1 MNQKSK
7 DFYVWTLSECIKDTY
22 EWWGTDMMSM
32 YDKVKE
38 DFPNAAEAIQNM
50 YTGWNEEDFYAAK
63 HLSFKQ
69 VHYVYQAIANLI
81 PLKKVLKFDTITK
94 EQNKKYK
101 RLNICSWNKFVKI
114 NRMDLLMAI
123 LLFTEEFIFYPIT
136 SYKVVLTDTKLT
148 VYGDY
153 VTFKIS
159 KREKTTC
166 VSIRVRGV
174 MLLQYIM
181 LN

>member
-1 MNQKSK
+1 MNKKSK

-22 EWWGTDMMSM
+22 EWWGIDMMSM
-32 YDKVKE
+32 YDHIKE
-38 DFPNAAEAIQNM
+38 DFPNAAQAIQNM
-50 YTGWNEEDFYAAK
+50 YVGWNEEDSYEAK

-69 VHYVYQAIANLI
+69 IHYVYQAIANLI

-94 EQNKKYK
+94 EQTKKYK
-101 RLNICSWNKFVKI
+101 SLNLCPWKEFVEI
-114 NRMDLLMAI
+114 DRIDLIMAI
-123 LLFTEEFIFYPIT
+123 LLFTEEFIFYPVT
-136 SYKVVLTDTKLT
+136 SSNVVLTNKKLI
-148 VYGDY
+148 VYGDHL
-153 VTFKIS
+153 TFKVS
-159 KREKTTC
+159 KHEDKTY